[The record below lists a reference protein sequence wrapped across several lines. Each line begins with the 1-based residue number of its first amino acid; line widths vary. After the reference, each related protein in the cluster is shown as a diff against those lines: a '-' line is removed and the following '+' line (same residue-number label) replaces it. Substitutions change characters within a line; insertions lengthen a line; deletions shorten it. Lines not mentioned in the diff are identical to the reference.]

1 MNLYRDDVLVLRTYK
16 LGEADRI
23 CVLLGE
29 TAGKVRVVAKGVR
42 RTTSKQ
48 GSRLEPLAHVRVQC
62 HRGRGE
68 LDTLTQAQA
77 IEPFAAIR
85 SDFDRLARASIVVEA
100 VDAMTLDREPAPDV
114 YRLLLG
120 VLRTIDAGDRPLVV
134 AAALLRLL
142 QLDGVAP
149 VVDRCVTC
157 DAEGPLVAIDLE
169 VGGARCERC
178 RSGLAVD
185 DDGFRLLG
193 LILTGRTSAALA
205 EPSSPVTSLL
215 ERLAV
220 RAVERHLDRRLRAAA
235 VGDR

>member
-1 MNLYRDDVLVLRTYK
+1 MTTYRDDGLVLRTYK

-23 CVLLGE
+23 CVLLGAVE
-29 TAGKVRVVAKGVR
+29 GKVRVVAKGVR

-48 GSRLEPLAHVRVQC
+48 GNRLEPLAHVRVQC

-85 SDFDRLARASIVVEA
+85 SDLDRLARASIVVET

-157 DAEGPLVAIDLE
+157 DAEGPLVAVDLD

-178 RSGLAVD
+178 RSGLALEP
-185 DDGFRLLG
+185 DGFRLLG
-193 LILTGRTSAALA
+193 LILAGRTAAALA
-205 EPSSPVTSLL
+205 EPASPTTAVL

-220 RAVERHLDRRLRAAA
+220 RAVERHLDRRLRSASI
-235 VGDR
+235 GDR